1 MRSIRFLSCNT
12 SIKSIV
18 KSVILESDAYL
29 IKIRWSS
36 LNFNYLFVQQLL
48 LNEMGINGV
57 CFLRL
62 RSLMQLKR
70 AQAIIVTTSWSKI
83 SMATAFLKYY
93 SFKPIERIHTLH
105 LSLLQWILFASLLAT
120 LPCQYA
126 TNGNSFSKS
135 TEVTS
140 AWYTIYI
147 KWIIKHLIGQSL
159 EIYLLENTLRTI

>member
-1 MRSIRFLSCNT
+1 MNMRSIRFLSCNT

-70 AQAIIVTTSWSKI
+70 AQAIIVTTS
-83 SMATAFLKYY
+83 
-93 SFKPIERIHTLH
+93 
-105 LSLLQWILFASLLAT
+105 
-120 LPCQYA
+120 
-126 TNGNSFSKS
+126 
-135 TEVTS
+135 
-140 AWYTIYI
+140 
-147 KWIIKHLIGQSL
+147 
-159 EIYLLENTLRTI
+159 